1 MIVSGT
7 MTLQNV
13 SGKGKSVESFTSA
26 AQVAKRFNVTARTV
40 VRWIKEGKLPGA
52 FQVNPDAENSPFMI
66 PVKSV
71 DAFEKKYPQK
81 KREASNTN
89 GDGPSK
95 N

>member
-1 MIVSGT
+1 MEVASSTMI
-7 MTLQNV
+7 LQNI
-13 SGKGKSVESFTSA
+13 SGGKSVKQFTSA
-26 AQVAKRFNVTARTV
+26 AQVAKRFSVTARTV

-71 DAFEKKYPQK
+71 EEFAKTRPSD
-81 KREASNTN
+81 NDN
-89 GDGPSK
+89 DGASK